1 MAGPCP
7 QCQGPVRVT
16 SKWPTQRFCSHRCY
30 VASMAPAPRDCA
42 RCHEPIQG
50 TWRLSR
56 GKQFCS
62 RVCEVQTRIQPL
74 AVRLWRRV
82 IQEPEDGCWLWTG
95 AVLKPDPWGYGV
107 INLGDG
113 TTRLTHRVAWEVTY
127 GPISQVQRVL
137 HRCDVRRCVRPDH
150 LWLGTQRDN
159 LHDGQQKG
167 RMRQWGT
174 TTNPQAK
181 LTIEDVQSIR
191 RRGASKRG
199 EMSALAREY
208 GVDLATISNV
218 IRNKSYRD
226 VRGESS

>member
-30 VASMAPAPRDCA
+30 IASLQPTPRDCA
-42 RCHEPIQG
+42 RCHQPIQVK
-50 TWRLSR
+50 WRLAR

-95 AVLKPDPWGYGV
+95 AVVKPDPWGYGV

-127 GPISQVQRVL
+127 GPIPQGQRVL

-150 LWLGTQRDN
+150 LWLGTQHENLRDAWV
-159 LHDGQQKG
+159 KG
-167 RMRQWGT
+167 RGQSGKLLADHVYEIRTQRAAGVSS
-174 TTNPQAK
+174 QALSK
-181 LTIEDVQSIR
+181 IYGVTPRTIDRIH
-191 RRGASKRG
+191 
-199 EMSALAREY
+199 ARERW
-208 GVDLATISNV
+208 GHLPERRA
-218 IRNKSYRD
+218 
-226 VRGESS
+226 GESFQVSS